1 MKNQLLATTAIVLF
15 VSFSAIAATTATSPT
30 AGQRLDQGIAAT
42 EKAAVDV
49 VEKVRDMMG
58 EKDTAGA
65 YGTVAINTKTSAL
78 GMIGQNVFNA
88 NNEEI
93 SKVEDVLINQYGNA
107 AQIILTNGGFLGIGA
122 KLVAVDF
129 GLVYMRSGNS
139 DVIMPITDDT
149 IKNMAPFAYDITDS
163 KDGTRTIPSGYLS
176 AKAMLAGHLFD
187 THGTQVG
194 TIDNVSFIGGK
205 ATQVVIGYNATMGMG
220 GNKLAASYD
229 LLQKMGHGS
238 IVDFKLS
245 DAQTAR
251 FEVYSK
257 ATN

>member
-1 MKNQLLATTAIVLF
+1 MKNQLLTTTAIVLF

-58 EKDTAGA
+58 EKDTAGT

-78 GMIGQNVFNA
+78 GMIGQKVFNA
-88 NNEEI
+88 KNEEI

-107 AQIILTNGGFLGIGA
+107 TQIILTNGGFLGIGA

-163 KDGTRTIPSGYLS
+163 KDGTRTVPAGYLS

-187 THGTQVG
+187 ASGTQVG

-220 GNKLAASYD
+220 GNKLPVSYD

-257 ATN
+257 AVN